1 MELIVTVAEMQRY
14 AEQQRCAGR
23 RIAVVPTMGYFH
35 QGHLSLIQQA
45 RQRADVVITTLFVN
59 PTQFGPGED
68 YERYPRDFERDRRL
82 AAEAGSDV
90 LFAPTVEEMYP
101 GGYTTVITVR
111 GVSEKFEGAFRPGH
125 FQGVATIVAKLFLA
139 TKPHVALFGQK
150 DWQQTLVVRQ
160 LVRDLNFDVEIVVL
174 PTVREPDGLAMSSR
188 NVYLSPEERQKATVL
203 YRSLRQAVAAIE
215 RGERRRRVLV
225 QLLEE
230 QLRQVPELR
239 IDYAAAADAWTL
251 EEPEEFAPGQTV
263 VLLVA
268 ARLGATRLIDNEVV
282 TVPPQESRG
291 A

>member
-111 GVSEKFEGAFRPGH
+111 GVSEKFEGVFRPGH